1 MANTSKTKQTV
12 EGKMKIGVL
21 TSGGD
26 APGMN
31 AAIRAIVRKAIN
43 QGCEVYGIKRGY
55 SGILEGDM
63 VKMDSLSVADILHRG
78 GTILQSARCLEFK
91 TPEGQA
97 LAKEQLEKLGLNGL
111 VIIGGDGSFR
121 GAQVLNKMG
130 FQTVGIPGTIDND
143 IGCTDYSIG
152 FDTAVNTVLDAMNK
166 IRDTASSHNR
176 TCIIEVMGKNAGFIA
191 VSAALTGGAEAVLVP
206 EVPYDLESLATQI
219 TKNVARKKSHSVVLV
234 AEGLFGDPNSID
246 HSSSF
251 KVGNYLSLRTG
262 LDIRVTILG
271 HLQRGGTPTFFDR
284 KIATLMGSKAIDL
297 LLAGETEKMIGYT
310 ENRIQIYS
318 MDEAINTKKSL
329 DPEQLELVSILAN
342 A

>member
-1 MANTSKTKQTV
+1 
-12 EGKMKIGVL
+12 MKIGVL

-31 AAIRAIVRKAIN
+31 AAIRAIVRTALTR
-43 QGCEVYGIKRGY
+43 GAEVYGIKRGY
-55 SGILEGDM
+55 SGILSGDIIPL
-63 VKMDSLSVADILHRG
+63 DSMSVADILQRG

-97 LAKEQLEKLGLNGL
+97 IAKQQLEKLGLNGL

-176 TCIIEVMGKNAGFIA
+176 TYVIEVMGKNAGFIA
-191 VSAALTGGAEAVLVP
+191 VAAGLTGGAEAVLIP
-206 EVPYDLESLATQI
+206 EVPSDLEELTTQI
-219 TKNVARKKSHSVVLV
+219 MKNSSRGKTNSIVLV
-234 AEGLFGDPNSID
+234 AEGLFGDPNSIE
-246 HSSSF
+246 HSSAF
-251 KVGNYLSLRTG
+251 KVGNYISLRTG
-262 LDIRVTILG
+262 SDTRITILG

-284 KIATLMGSKAIDL
+284 KIAILMGSKAVEL
-297 LLAGETEKMIGYT
+297 LLSGQTEKMVGFT
-310 ENRIQIYS
+310 KNQIKTYDL
-318 MDEAINTKKSL
+318 DEAISSKKTINL
-329 DPEQLELVSILAN
+329 HELELVNIMAN
-342 A
+342 T

>member
-1 MANTSKTKQTV
+1 MR
-12 EGKMKIGVL
+12 IGVL

-31 AAIRAIVRKAIN
+31 AAIRSIVRTGLYH
-43 QGCEVYGIKRGY
+43 GCEMYGIKKGF
-55 SGILEGDM
+55 SGILSGEIIP
-63 VKMDSLSVADILHRG
+63 MDSLSVADILQRG

-97 LAKEQLEKLGLNGL
+97 KAKQQLEKLGLNGL
-111 VIIGGDGSFR
+111 VIIGGDGSFH

-176 TCIIEVMGKNAGFIA
+176 VCVIEVMGKNAGFIA
-191 VSAALTGGAEAVLVP
+191 VAAGLAGGAEAVLIP
-206 EVPYDLESLATQI
+206 EVPYNLEELSSQI
-219 TKNVARKKSHSVVLV
+219 IQNNVRGKVHSIILV
-234 AEGLFGDPNSID
+234 AEGLFGDPTSLD
-246 HSSSF
+246 HSSAF

-262 LDIRVTILG
+262 ADTRVTILG
-271 HLQRGGTPTFFDR
+271 HLQRGGTPSYFDR
-284 KIATLMGSKAIDL
+284 KLGTLMGAEAVELI
-297 LLAGETEKMIGYT
+297 LAGETEKMVGFT
-310 ENRIQIYS
+310 QNRIQVY
-318 MDEAINTKKSL
+318 DLDTAIKTKKTV
-329 DPEQLELVSILAN
+329 DPDELELVNVMAN
-342 A
+342 I

>member
-1 MANTSKTKQTV
+1 MANLSKTKRTT

-31 AAIRAIVRKAIN
+31 AAIRAIVRKAIFH
-43 QGCEVYGIKRGY
+43 GCEAYGIKRGF
-55 SGILEGDM
+55 SGILEGDII
-63 VKMDSLSVADILHRG
+63 KMDSTSVADILQRG

-97 LAKEQLEKLGLNGL
+97 QAKVQLEKLGLNGL
-111 VIIGGDGSFR
+111 VIIGGDGSFH

-191 VSAALTGGAEAVLVP
+191 VSAGLTGGAEAVLVP
-206 EVPYDLESLATQI
+206 EVPYDLEVLAAQI
-219 TKNVARKKSHSVVLV
+219 TKNTSRKKSHSIVLV
-234 AEGLFGDPNSID
+234 AEGLFGDPNNIE

-262 LDIRVTILG
+262 IDIRITILG

-284 KIATLMGSKAIDL
+284 KIATLMGAKAVDL
-297 LLAGETEKMIGYT
+297 LLAGETERMVGYT
-310 ENRIQIYS
+310 DNRIQVY
-318 MDEAINTKKSL
+318 DLDTAINTKKSL
-329 DPEQLELVSILAN
+329 SPEELELVNIMAN

>member
-1 MANTSKTKQTV
+1 
-12 EGKMKIGVL
+12 MKIGIL

-31 AAIRAIVRKAIN
+31 AAIRAAVRTAIYRN
-43 QGCEVYGIKRGY
+43 AEIFGIKRGY
-55 SGILEGDM
+55 SGILAGDI
-63 VKMDSLSVADILHRG
+63 VQLNSNSVADILQRG

-97 LAKEQLEKLGLNGL
+97 KAKQQLDILGLNGL

-176 TCIIEVMGKNAGFIA
+176 VYVIEVMGKNAGFIA
-191 VSAALTGGAEAVLVP
+191 VAAGLTGGAEAVLIP
-206 EVPYDLESLATQI
+206 EVNHDLEVIAAQI
-219 TKNVARKKSHSVVLV
+219 MKNSARGKSHSILLV
-234 AEGLFGDPNSID
+234 AEGLFGDPNSIE
-246 HSSSF
+246 HSSAF

-262 LDIRVTILG
+262 ADTRITILG
-271 HLQRGGTPTFFDR
+271 HLQRGGTPSFFDR
-284 KIATLMGSKAIDL
+284 KIATLMGAKAVEL
-297 LLAGETEKMIGYT
+297 LLNGDTEKMVGFTNNHIT
-310 ENRIQIYS
+310 IYDL
-318 MDEAINTKKSL
+318 DEAISTRKKI
-329 DPEQLELVSILAN
+329 DPYELELVNILTF
-342 A
+342 

>member
-1 MANTSKTKQTV
+1 
-12 EGKMKIGVL
+12 MKIGIL

-31 AAIRAIVRKAIN
+31 AAIRAVVRTALYR
-43 QGCEVYGIKRGY
+43 GAEVFGIKRGF
-55 SGILEGDM
+55 SGLLSGDIVPLGSM
-63 VKMDSLSVADILHRG
+63 SVADILHRG

-97 LAKEQLEKLGLNGL
+97 KAKQQLENLGLNGL

-121 GAQVLNKMG
+121 GAQILNKMG

-176 TCIIEVMGKNAGFIA
+176 IYVIEVMGKNAGFIA
-191 VSAALTGGAEAVLVP
+191 VAAGLTGGAEAVLIP
-206 EVPYDLESLATQI
+206 EVHYDLEAIATQI
-219 TKNVARKKSHSVVLV
+219 IKNIERGKSHSILLV
-234 AEGLFGDPNSID
+234 AEGLFGDPNSFE
-246 HSSSF
+246 HSSAF
-251 KVGNYLSLRTG
+251 KVGNYISLRTG
-262 LDIRVTILG
+262 TDTRITILG

-284 KIATLMGSKAIDL
+284 KIATLMGAKAVEL
-297 LLAGETEKMIGYT
+297 LLNGETEKMVGFTQNQIQVYDLDDAIG
-310 ENRIQIYS
+310 S
-318 MDEAINTKKSL
+318 KKTVSAH
-329 DPEQLELVSILAN
+329 ELELVSIMAN
-342 A
+342 I

>member
-1 MANTSKTKQTV
+1 
-12 EGKMKIGVL
+12 MKIGVL

-31 AAIRAIVRKAIN
+31 AAIRAIVRN
-43 QGCEVYGIKRGY
+43 GLYHDCEIYGIKRGF
-55 SGILEGDM
+55 SGILNGDII
-63 VKMDSLSVADILHRG
+63 KMDSLTVADILQRG

-91 TPEGQA
+91 TQEGQDKA
-97 LAKEQLEKLGLNGL
+97 REQLEKLGLNGL
-111 VIIGGDGSFR
+111 VIIGGDGSFQ

-191 VSAALTGGAEAVLVP
+191 VAAGLTGGAEAVLVP
-206 EVPYDLESLATQI
+206 EVHYDLEPLAAQI
-219 TKNVARKKSHSVVLV
+219 IKNTSRKKSHSIVLV
-234 AEGLFGDPNSID
+234 AEGLFGDPNNYE

-262 LDIRVTILG
+262 IDIRITILG

-284 KIATLMGSKAIDL
+284 KIATLMGAKAIDL
-297 LLAGETEKMIGYT
+297 LLNGETEKMVGFT
-310 ENRIQIYS
+310 DNRIQVF
-318 MDEAINTKKSL
+318 DLDTAIKTKKKI
-329 DPEQLELVSILAN
+329 DPAELELVDIMAN

>member
-1 MANTSKTKQTV
+1 
-12 EGKMKIGVL
+12 MKIGVL

-31 AAIRAIVRKAIN
+31 AAIRAIVRNALYHK
-43 QGCEVYGIKRGY
+43 CEVYGIKRGF
-55 SGILEGDM
+55 SGILNGEM
-63 VKMDSLSVADILHRG
+63 IKMDSLSVADILQRG

-97 LAKEQLEKLGLNGL
+97 KAKEELEKLGLNSL

-121 GAQVLNKMG
+121 GAQILNKMG

-191 VSAALTGGAEAVLVP
+191 VNAALTGGAEAVLIP
-206 EVPYDLESLATQI
+206 EVHYDLEVLAAQI
-219 TKNVARKKSHSVVLV
+219 LKNNARKKSHSIVLV
-234 AEGLFGDPNSID
+234 AEGLFGDPANFE
-246 HSSSF
+246 HSSSAF
-251 KVGNYLSLRTG
+251 KVANYLSLRTG
-262 LDIRVTILG
+262 IDNRITILG

-284 KIATLMGSKAIDL
+284 KIATLMGAKAVDL
-297 LLAGETEKMIGYT
+297 LLQGETEKMVGFT
-310 ENRIQIYS
+310 DHRIQVY
-318 MDEAINTKKSL
+318 DLDTAINTKKSI
-329 DPEQLELVSILAN
+329 DPEELEIVNIMAN